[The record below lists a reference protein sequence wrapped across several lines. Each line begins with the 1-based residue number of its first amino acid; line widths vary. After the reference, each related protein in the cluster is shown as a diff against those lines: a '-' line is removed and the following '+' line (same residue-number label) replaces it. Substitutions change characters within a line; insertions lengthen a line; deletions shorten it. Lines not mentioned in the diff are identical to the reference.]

1 MFLKSLNIFSLHNI
15 KKPMK
20 KIIQILPSLDNS
32 GGGVERGS
40 LDVAKKLAED
50 GYDSYLMSSGGDM
63 SEKYKHKGV
72 KNIYLPL
79 KKKIFFQY

>member
-1 MFLKSLNIFSLHNI
+1 
-15 KKPMK
+15 MK

-63 SEKYKHKGV
+63 SEKFKHKRYS
-72 KNIYLPL
+72 I
-79 KKKIFFQY
+79 

>member
-1 MFLKSLNIFSLHNI
+1 
-15 KKPMK
+15 MK

-40 LDVAKKLAED
+40 LDVAKKLAEN

-79 KKKIFFQY
+79 KKKKYFFNIKIEIGFFENYFRVKA